1 MKDGLSSACLQV
13 LRKWSARVVL
23 TLMLFSVSGA
33 GGILFQGIAWIDMS
47 QKAGG
52 IRYLAEVIVD
62 APPCE
67 RCEKA
72 QRMLNQRGEGQRS
85 PVIDWGKVSEMP
97 LYPVAAFNSPR
108 TVLVPIPSLKFAAYS
123 EKTPDSFIGELPT
136 PPPRSAA

>member
-1 MKDGLSSACLQV
+1 MVFLQA
-13 LRKWSARVVL
+13 LGKWSARVVL

-52 IRYLAEVIVD
+52 IRYLTEVIVD

-67 RCEKA
+67 RCERA
-72 QRMLNQRGEGQRS
+72 QRMLDQRGEGKRA
-85 PVIDWGKVSEMP
+85 PLVDWGKTGEMP
-97 LYPVAAFNSPR
+97 LYPVATFISPK
-108 TVLVPIPSLKFAAYS
+108 TVLGPVAGRKFGTLS
-123 EKTPDSFIGELPT
+123 EKTPDGFIGELPS